1 VLLFL
6 VFLAMRRLLG
16 VFAGSSSV
24 AALELENAVLRHQLT
39 VLRRTAKR
47 PPLRRRDR
55 LLLAAAGGL
64 LPRDRWSVLL
74 VSPQTLLRWHRE
86 LVRKKWSYRRRWPG
100 RPPLDPAVRALVV
113 RLGRENPRWGCVRIQ
128 GELRKLGIRVG
139 ATTIRSVLRRSGFG
153 PAPRRGGPSWGEFLR
168 AQAQGMWACDFFT
181 VETAWLR
188 TLYVLFF
195 IEHGSRRVRLAGVTA
210 NPDGVWMR
218 QQARNLT
225 VEERLHDV
233 RLLLHDRDAKFS
245 GPFDEIV
252 RGEGV
257 RVIKTPVRAPQANAI
272 AERLVRSVRNECLD
286 HVLVFGRRHLERI
299 LRHYVTH
306 YNAERPHRSVDLA
319 PPVAVR
325 EARGSP
331 PSSSVLRRDVLGG
344 LIHEYYTA
352 AA

>member
-1 VLLFL
+1 MLLFL
-6 VFLAMRRLLG
+6 VFLALRRFVR

-24 AALELENAVLRHQLT
+24 AALEVENAVLRHQLA
-39 VLRRTAKR
+39 VLRRTVRR

-86 LVRKKWSYRRRWPG
+86 LVRRKWSYGRRWPG
-100 RPPLDPAVRALVV
+100 RPPLDSALRELVV
-113 RLGRENPRWGCVRIQ
+113 RLGRENPSWGCILIQ

-139 ATTIRSVLRRSGFG
+139 ATTIRSVLRRSGCG

-168 AQAQGMWACDFFT
+168 AQAQGMLACDFFT

-218 QQARNLT
+218 QQARNLA
-225 VEERLHDV
+225 VEERLDGV
-233 RLLLHDRDAKFS
+233 RFLVHDRDRKFS
-245 GPFDEIV
+245 GPFDEIM

-257 RVIKTPVRAPQANAI
+257 RVVKTPVRAPQANAI
-272 AERLVRSVRNECLD
+272 AERWVRSVRNECLD
-286 HVLVFGRRHLERI
+286 HVLVFGRRHLEQI
-299 LRHYVTH
+299 LRGYVTH
-306 YNAERPHRSVDLA
+306 YNAERPHRSLA
-319 PPVAVR
+319 LAAPAGEPHQ
-325 EARGSP
+325 ARGSP
-331 PSSSVLRRDVLGG
+331 LAGIRRREVVGG
-344 LIHEYYTA
+344 LIHEYYA

>member
-1 VLLFL
+1 
-6 VFLAMRRLLG
+6 M
-16 VFAGSSSV
+16 
-24 AALELENAVLRHQLT
+24 
-39 VLRRTAKR
+39 
-47 PPLRRRDR
+47 
-55 LLLAAAGGL
+55 
-64 LPRDRWSVLL
+64 
-74 VSPQTLLRWHRE
+74 
-86 LVRKKWSYRRRWPG
+86 
-100 RPPLDPAVRALVV
+100 
-113 RLGRENPRWGCVRIQ
+113 
-128 GELRKLGIRVG
+128 
-139 ATTIRSVLRRSGFG
+139 
-153 PAPRRGGPSWGEFLR
+153 WGEFLR
-168 AQAQGMWACDFFT
+168 AQAQGMLACDFFT

-233 RLLLHDRDAKFS
+233 RFLLHDRDAKFS

-272 AERLVRSVRNECLD
+272 AERWVRSVRNECLD
-286 HVLVFGRRHLERI
+286 HVLVFGRRHLEQI

-319 PPVAVR
+319 PPVASR
-325 EARGSP
+325 AARGSP

-344 LIHEYYTA
+344 LIHEYYA
-352 AA
+352 AAA